1 MKTNETPHARHQKD
15 FDATAG
21 DHGPWANAWHPS
33 WGENGDQPEATIS
46 AEEDAQ
52 EFSSD
57 DEESRVT
64 DSPSS

>member
-1 MKTNETPHARHQKD
+1 MKTNETPKAMYEQD
-15 FDATAG
+15 FDATG
-21 DHGPWANAWHPS
+21 EERGPWANAWHPS
-33 WGENGDQPEATIS
+33 WGENEPDAKKGTS
-46 AEEDAQ
+46 EDAQ

>member
-1 MKTNETPHARHQKD
+1 MKANETPQAKHKLD

-33 WGENGDQPEATIS
+33 WGENGDQPEATMS

-57 DEESRVT
+57 DE
-64 DSPSS
+64 DLMHKNSPSS

>member
-1 MKTNETPHARHQKD
+1 MKTNETPKAMDEQD
-15 FDATAG
+15 FDATG
-21 DHGPWANAWHPS
+21 GERGPWANAWHPS
-33 WGENGDQPEATIS
+33 WGENEPDAKMGTS
-46 AEEDAQ
+46 EDAQ